1 MEDPAMPIPVYFATN
16 RNPIESA
23 VPNNFGTDFH
33 PDGGL
38 TFGRAVI
45 QSVKD
50 ESEIGNSN
58 LAIDEVSA
66 TGFTEKL
73 RKAIAENGE
82 KHLLLY
88 LHGFDYRFRE
98 VMMRAAYLGDW
109 YRRGKPGVTSTILA
123 FTWPSLGSLSIDAYK
138 TDYRSAGLSGGA
150 FRRYLNTLLPILAD
164 YRARDPKRRVTLMA
178 HSMGNHFLH
187 AGLTASIGTGPGQIA
202 APTLAALIDR
212 VVLIACD
219 EDHDALSS
227 SSGLR
232 FATDIAAEVAL
243 YYNQQDIPLSTI
255 SRVIHGTGRLGIEG
269 PADKL
274 AFKGRN
280 IHFVNCSAANP
291 ELKPNKRLDPQWHQY
306 YRLVPEVRD
315 DICGVMMG
323 GDQTSLPNR
332 KYRKKDNYY
341 RLDLRP

>member
-1 MEDPAMPIPVYFATN
+1 MAIPVYFATN
-16 RNPIESA
+16 RNPIESV

-38 TFGRAVI
+38 TFGRATI
-45 QSVKD
+45 KSVKD

-66 TGFTEKL
+66 VGFTEKL
-73 RKAIAENGE
+73 RNAIAENGE
-82 KHLLLY
+82 RHLLLY

-98 VMMRAAYLGDW
+98 VMMRAAFLGDW
-109 YRRGKPGVTSTILA
+109 YRRGKPGIAATILA

-150 FRRYLNTLLPILAD
+150 FRRFLNTLLPILAD
-164 YRARDPKRRVTLMA
+164 YRARDPKRRVTVMA

-187 AGLTASIGTGPGQIA
+187 AGLTASIGSGPGQIA
-202 APTLAALIDR
+202 APTLASLIDR
-212 VVLIACD
+212 VILIAGD

-227 SSGLR
+227 SSGLCC
-232 FATDIAAEVAL
+232 ATDIAAAVTL

-255 SRVIHGTGRLGIEG
+255 SRVIHGTGRLGIAG
-269 PADKL
+269 PADKP

-280 IHFVNCSAANP
+280 IQFVNCSAANP
-291 ELKPNKRLDPQWHQY
+291 EVKPNQRLDPQWHQY

-315 DICGVMMG
+315 DICAVMAG
-323 GDQTSLPNR
+323 RDQAALPNR
-332 KYRKKDNYY
+332 TYRKKDNYY
-341 RLDLRP
+341 RLDLGK